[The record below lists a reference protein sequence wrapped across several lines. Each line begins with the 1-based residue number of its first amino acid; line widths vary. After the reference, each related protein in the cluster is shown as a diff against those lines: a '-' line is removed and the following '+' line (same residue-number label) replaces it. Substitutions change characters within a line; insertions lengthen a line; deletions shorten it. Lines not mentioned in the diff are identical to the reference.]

1 VLAVAAA
8 GLEARGVKRYI
19 YMNHR
24 IREPKPSGPVIAVQT
39 GKRVRSTNR
48 VQLVHQGAVIGEVRF
63 EPNGLRSAPSHHV
76 RAFVEIFG
84 DVRLKYPGK

>member
-1 VLAVAAA
+1 M
-8 GLEARGVKRYI
+8 KRYI

-24 IREPKPSGPVIAVQT
+24 IREPKPGGPVIAVQT
-39 GKRVRSTNR
+39 GRRVHDTNH

-63 EPNGLRSAPSHHV
+63 EPAGLRAAPHHHV

-84 DVRLKYPGK
+84 DVELRFPRADLREPNAK